1 MALSSVSVVTNSL
14 LLVLA
19 GMVYNSLSGHP
30 YPHRVA
36 QGAMPDVGQGVRVS
50 EQDLRAALGEYGEV
64 LDVALNE
71 GAGGVWTYRF
81 TVLTRQGEYCDVT
94 VDARRNKLMQ
104 VTYR

>member
-1 MALSSVSVVTNSL
+1 MA
-14 LLVLA
+14 
-19 GMVYNSLSGHP
+19 MV
-30 YPHRVA
+30 RVA
-36 QGAMPDVGQGVRVS
+36 VP
-50 EQDLRAALGEYGEV
+50 GEV

>member
-1 MALSSVSVVTNSL
+1 VG
-14 LLVLA
+14 A
-19 GMVYNSLSGHP
+19 GARGPADQAPQNRAAEAVASGHAAP
-30 YPHRVA
+30 LSQVMAMVRVA
-36 QGAMPDVGQGVRVS
+36 VP
-50 EQDLRAALGEYGEV
+50 GEV

>member
-1 MALSSVSVVTNSL
+1 VA
-14 LLVLA
+14 
-19 GMVYNSLSGHP
+19 SGHAAP
-30 YPHRVA
+30 LSQVMAMVRVA
-36 QGAMPDVGQGVRVS
+36 VP
-50 EQDLRAALGEYGEV
+50 GEV